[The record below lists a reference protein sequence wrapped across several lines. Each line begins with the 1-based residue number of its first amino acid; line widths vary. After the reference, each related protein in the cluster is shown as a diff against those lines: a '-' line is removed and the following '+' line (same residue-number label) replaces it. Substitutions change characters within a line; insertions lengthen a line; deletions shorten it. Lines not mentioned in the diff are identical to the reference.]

1 MRIKVNSLLQYCAT
15 LAIIFSDIL
24 RNGNLN
30 LLYFLSVIYFVFIL
44 KDRKSYYKQLFFL
57 LGVLIIIQ
65 IINAFG
71 YSSNYLNVQKSIVYI
86 LKLTLCFTLMFTIKC
101 FYKRIGMKK
110 VIELATIVLSFCI
123 LLSVIKFGD
132 PAFWRLNDYINVV
145 SKTRL
150 QFMYSEPS
158 VLGFVLGFFI
168 IFIVY
173 SLIKC
178 GITNFKTLVLCILCL
193 GLILTF
199 SMSGIVYTM
208 ISILILVEINLI
220 RTGNKRI
227 RSRVAFF
234 NLFFISIVAIALFTQ
249 NPISARLF
257 NIVTGKDGSFYFRYT
272 SAIIA
277 LKDILDTTHW
287 FGLGFGNMNTNH
299 GLLILL
305 ESGMDYKF
313 SNSFMY
319 FIAES
324 GIMGILFLVFLL
336 IELIQSI
343 SKSPKEVFDL
353 KAVLLI
359 YTFVTQIAGGY
370 FTDPTLW
377 LIYGIICSLDIDLN
391 DVIVFQKTQ

>member
-1 MRIKVNSLLQYCAT
+1 MRIKISGLLQYCTA
-15 LAIIFSDIL
+15 LAIVFSDIL
-24 RNGNLN
+24 SNGNLN
-30 LLYFLSVIYFVFIL
+30 LLYFISVIYFVFIL

-86 LKLTLCFTLMFTIKC
+86 LKLTLCFTLMFTIKY
-101 FYKRIGMKK
+101 FYKRISMKK
-110 VIELATIVLSFCI
+110 VIELAIIVLSFCI

-132 PAFWRLNDYINVV
+132 PTFWRLNDYINVV

-150 QFMYSEPS
+150 QFLYSEPS

-178 GITNFKTLVLCILCL
+178 GISKFKILVLCILCL

-208 ISILILVEINLI
+208 ASILVLVEINLI

-227 RSRVAFF
+227 RSRVALF
-234 NLFFISIVAIALFTQ
+234 NVLIISIVAIALFTQ

-257 NIVTGKDGSFYFRYT
+257 NIVTGKDGSFSFRYS

-277 LKDILDTTHW
+277 LEDILDTTHW
-287 FGLGFGNMNTNH
+287 FGLGFGNMNTSY
-299 GLLILL
+299 GLSILL

-324 GIMGILFLVFLL
+324 GIMGIFFLVFLH
-336 IELIQSI
+336 IKLIQSI
-343 SKSPKEVFDL
+343 FKSSKEVIDL

-359 YTFVTQIAGGY
+359 YTFITQIAGGY
-370 FTDPTLW
+370 FTDPILW
-377 LIYGIICSLDIDLN
+377 LIYGIICSFEIDLY